1 MFPDS
6 YKFEAFKDDTLQDRT
21 ATPVED
27 IVDLLDF
34 CLSTTKLTY
43 NNTHYQRIF
52 GSAMGSPVSAVAAN
66 LVMENLE

>member
-6 YKFEAFKDDTLQDRT
+6 YKFEAFKDDTLQYRT

-34 CLSTTKLTY
+34 RLSTTNFTY
-43 NNTHYQRIF
+43 NNTH
-52 GSAMGSPVSAVAAN
+52 
-66 LVMENLE
+66 